1 RASSFFIGMFLIW
14 VALASPLAG
23 FDHQLLTAHMAEH
36 LLLMT
41 LAPPLMWL
49 GAPIIVL
56 RNGLPQQFIHAIIEP
71 ALRLPA
77 VQRAGRSIGQPAFC
91 WLAAG
96 AAVVVCHIPGILT
109 VGLHSGEAP
118 LIDHAACLVAA
129 LPFCV
134 HVGRPWP
141 G

>member
-1 RASSFFIGMFLIW
+1 MPHLHHGAMGSFRSAILLNVIFAAIALVYLRGWLRLPSTSPKPIAAMRAGSFFLGIFLIW

-56 RNGLPQQFIHAIIEP
+56 RNGLPQQFIHAIIE
-71 ALRLPA
+71 
-77 VQRAGRSIGQPAFC
+77 QIG
-91 WLAAG
+91 
-96 AAVVVCHIPGILT
+96 
-109 VGLHSGEAP
+109 
-118 LIDHAACLVAA
+118 
-129 LPFCV
+129 
-134 HVGRPWP
+134 
-141 G
+141 